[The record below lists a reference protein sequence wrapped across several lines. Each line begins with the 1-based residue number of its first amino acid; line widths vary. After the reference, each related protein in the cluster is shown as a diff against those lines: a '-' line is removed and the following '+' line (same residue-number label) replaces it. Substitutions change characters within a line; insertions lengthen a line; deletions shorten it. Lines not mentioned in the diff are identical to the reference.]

1 MKKIIII
8 LGIILTSGITALA
21 LSINNNNDSKTTAE
35 AKTERNE
42 LAKVN
47 GQEYNNVKGTITNA
61 D

>member
-21 LSINNNNDSKTTAE
+21 LSINNNDTKTTAE
-35 AKTERNE
+35 VKLERNE
-42 LAKVN
+42 LLKAN

>member
-21 LSINNNNDSKTTAE
+21 LSINNNEAKTTADVK
-35 AKTERNE
+35 AERNE
-42 LAKVN
+42 LVKAS
-47 GQEYNNVKGTITNA
+47 GQEFNSVKSNITNA

>member
-21 LSINNNNDSKTTAE
+21 LSIKNNEVKPIADIKA
-35 AKTERNE
+35 ERNE
-42 LAKVN
+42 LVKAS
-47 GQEYNNVKGTITNA
+47 GQEFNNVKSTITNA

>member
-21 LSINNNNDSKTTAE
+21 LSIKNNEVKTTAE
-35 AKTERNE
+35 VKAERNE
-42 LAKVN
+42 LVKAS
-47 GQEYNNVKGTITNA
+47 GQEFNSVKSTITNA